1 MRRCSHRSGDAPAP
15 PIILQISRYETHA
28 FRQGRPPAPLDDDK
42 KEGAE
47 GEGEDDKRRSTRRQ
61 PTRRLRRNPPS
72 ADGWGDRYSPSWRER
87 SPPIR
92 TASPAAR
99 NRSRWATASAIHGAG
114 WRLSTGER
122 RRKLRLSYFLSPA
135 QKRVSALLGRA
146 FFLHYHP
153 PYGWG
158 VIMWLWGAIITLSP
172 THSRRAKRAYA
183 QPALFVLRTDAERRE
198 ARTR

>member
-1 MRRCSHRSGDAPAP
+1 MTRGEAPGG
-15 PIILQISRYETHA
+15 SRPGA
-28 FRQGRPPAPLDDDK
+28 F
-42 KEGAE
+42 GAI
-47 GEGEDDKRRSTRRQ
+47 
-61 PTRRLRRNPPS
+61 RLRRMDGGIATAPLGGS
-72 ADGWGDRYSPSWRER
+72 AHPH
-87 SPPIR
+87 PH

-183 QPALFVLRTDAERRE
+183 QPALSVLRTDAERRE

>member
-1 MRRCSHRSGDAPAP
+1 MAASIIIIYQCISISSISMRRCSHRSGDAPAP

-28 FRQGRPPAPLDDDK
+28 FRQGDPPHPLDDDK

-122 RRKLRLSYFLSPA
+122 RRKLRLSYFLSA

-146 FFLHYHP
+146 FLTLSP

-158 VIMWLWGAIITLSP
+158 
-172 THSRRAKRAYA
+172 
-183 QPALFVLRTDAERRE
+183 
-198 ARTR
+198 

>member
-1 MRRCSHRSGDAPAP
+1 MTRGEAPGG
-15 PIILQISRYETHA
+15 SRP
-28 FRQGRPPAPLDDDK
+28 GV
-42 KEGAE
+42 
-47 GEGEDDKRRSTRRQ
+47 
-61 PTRRLRRNPPS
+61 RRNPPCGRM
-72 ADGWGDRYSPSWRER
+72 DGDRYSPSWRER
-87 SPPIR
+87 SLPIR

-122 RRKLRLSYFLSPA
+122 RRKLRLSYFLALP
-135 QKRVSALLGRA
+135 RSACPRFWAGL
-146 FFLHYHP
+146 FLHYHP
-153 PYGWG
+153 HMDGG
-158 VIMWLWGAIITLSP
+158 DNVAVGAIITLSP